1 MQLDSLSAAEVQW
14 LRPEKIEFSLKD
26 NRGPPPKPRLFK
38 HDKNVN
44 GGIIQ
49 GALTGFFFVRAVGVN
64 SMCGWVGGL
73 LGGWVD
79 VY

>member
-49 GALTGFFFVRAVGVN
+49 GALTGFFFVCVRAVGVN
-64 SMCGWVGGL
+64 SMWVGGWVGG
-73 LGGWVD
+73 
-79 VY
+79 Y